1 LSACPA
7 TSAAA
12 AAPSPYTARG
22 VFYGMT
28 EALRHR
34 TGRAQLNGVRV
45 AIQGVG
51 SVGRALAEL
60 ILEAGGELII
70 ADAFEKFTAPFRGR
84 ERCSFVDYEEIYD
97 ADCDIFSPCA
107 IGAILNDNTI
117 PRLKCEII
125 AGCANNQLL
134 DESRHSRQL
143 HDRDIL
149 YCPDYVINAGG
160 LINVAEELN
169 VGGYREE
176 RSMLMIKTIGTSL
189 KNIFERADAD
199 SITTAE
205 AARRLAEERLSY
217 ARNRRIRQP
226 QLTIP
231 NGVMHT
237 QIGAPV

>member
-1 LSACPA
+1 MGTDS
-7 TSAAA
+7 
-12 AAPSPYTARG
+12 
-22 VFYGMT
+22 FK
-28 EALRHR
+28 
-34 TGRAQLNGVRV
+34 GVRV

-51 SVGRALAEL
+51 SVGRALAEMV
-60 ILEAGGELII
+60 LEEGGSLII

-84 ERCSFVDYEEIYD
+84 ERCSFVEYD
-97 ADCDIFSPCA
+97 EVYDTECEVFSPCA

-117 PRLKCEII
+117 PRLKCKIV

-134 DESRHSRQL
+134 DEARHAYMLQARE
-143 HDRDIL
+143 IL

-189 KNIFERADAD
+189 ARIFERAWNDG
-199 SITTAE
+199 ITTADS
-205 AARRLAEERLSY
+205 ARRLAEERLSKS
-217 ARNRRIRQP
+217 RERRARQP
-226 QLTIP
+226 ALTIP
-231 NGVMHT
+231 NGIMHT